1 MRITARRL
9 EDGQHIK
16 IEKVK
21 QITRLRTDLQRA
33 SKRAGWLLEEED
45 SISLLFDDIAQ
56 IISCS
61 DDS

>member
-33 SKRAGWLLEEED
+33 SKRAGWLLEED

>member
-9 EDGQHIK
+9 EDGQHIM

-21 QITRLRTDLQRA
+21 QITRLRADIQRA

-45 SISLLFDDIAQ
+45 GISLLFDDIAQ